1 MRADTGALV
10 RNRTANVRSV
20 EAPMP
25 AAVTLPPLFGK
36 GLYKGWNAF
45 LPI

>member
-36 GLYKGWNAF
+36 ELYKGMNGI